1 MAHGSIPAG
10 PSPLYLSLLK
20 GKITPEDYAK
30 QAKKRVQ
37 DESRKRPTG
46 DESDPIFKISKLA

>member
-10 PSPLYLSLLK
+10 PSGLYLDLLK

-30 QAKKRVQ
+30 RAKKRVQ
-37 DESRKRPTG
+37 EESRKRPTETSTQKERG
-46 DESDPIFKISKLA
+46 

>member
-20 GKITPEDYAK
+20 GKITAEDYAK
-30 QAKKRVQ
+30 QVKKRVYQ
-37 DESRKRPTG
+37 DSRKPPSEASDAARTG
-46 DESDPIFKISKLA
+46 T

>member
-1 MAHGSIPAG
+1 MAYGSIPTG
-10 PSPLYLSLLK
+10 PSPLYVSLLK

-37 DESRKRPTG
+37 KSFRKPPTQSASTG
-46 DESDPIFKISKLA
+46 A

>member
-10 PSPLYLSLLK
+10 PSSLYLSLLK
-20 GKITPEDYAK
+20 GKITAEDYAK

-37 DESRKRPTG
+37 EDSRKHPAATAG
-46 DESDPIFKISKLA
+46 DPARAGT

>member
-10 PSPLYLSLLK
+10 PSPLYVSLLK
-20 GKITPEDYAK
+20 GKISPEDYAK

-37 DESRKRPTG
+37 KGFRKPPAESANTG
-46 DESDPIFKISKLA
+46 A